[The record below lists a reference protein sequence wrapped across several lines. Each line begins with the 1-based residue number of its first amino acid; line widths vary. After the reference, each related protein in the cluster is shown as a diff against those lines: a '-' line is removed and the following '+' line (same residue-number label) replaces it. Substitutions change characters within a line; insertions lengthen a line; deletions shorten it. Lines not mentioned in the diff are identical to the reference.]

1 MFRSTFVKLPN
12 FIPWEVSPIGQRGA
26 VDLVPPRQYRYM
38 HPVLGLRVGE
48 TKFVNALI
56 SVNSKRVTVRMENRN
71 GLAVGGEWPKPPAA
85 RKLRRP
91 KSRGPLTE
99 PVRVYALPSARTNAA
114 SFPDC
119 RTHRAQPLEFIGKVG
134 IEQ

>member
-12 FIPWEVSPIGQRGA
+12 FTPWEVSPIGQRGA

-71 GLAVGGEWPKPPAA
+71 GLAVDGEWPKPPAA

-91 KSRGPLTE
+91 KSRGSLTE
-99 PVRVYALPSARTNAA
+99 PVRVV
-114 SFPDC
+114 F
-119 RTHRAQPLEFIGKVG
+119 
-134 IEQ
+134 